1 MSVIHRLLAAAVV
14 VLALVAVPT
23 MLGAVR
29 PPGTDL
35 RFAGGSLA
43 TRGWETPAE
52 GDATRMSIGVSID
65 ESLTIVNTGTLPADY
80 RLSTVVSGNKQFLGR
95 LWLTARRRSDGA
107 ILFSGPVRRLRSLA
121 LGHFGT
127 QAAQTLDLRLTLEST
142 GSDEL
147 DNRLQGLAASVGLGW
162 SATQA

>member
-29 PPGTDL
+29 PPGPDL
-35 RFAGGSLA
+35 RFTGGSLA
-43 TRGWETPAE
+43 TRGWETPA
-52 GDATRMSIGVSID
+52 GADATRMSIGASIG
-65 ESLTIVNTGTLPADY
+65 ESLTIVNTGTLQADY
-80 RLSTVVSGNKQFLGR
+80 RVSTVVSGNRQLLGS
-95 LWLTARRRSDGA
+95 LWLTAQRRSDGA

-121 LGHFGT
+121 LGCLGAQT
-127 QAAQTLDLRLTLEST
+127 PQTLDLRLTLVST
-142 GSDEL
+142 GSEAL
-147 DNRLQGLAASVGLGW
+147 DNRLQGLAASIGFGW